1 MLGFWRLLLPLE
13 ELKHKF
19 LILFVTAQ
27 RGEVLAMTG
36 SSSRGTKFKGIG
48 RVADN
53 LLAVS
58 PKDIWIPA
66 VVLYEL
72 ESGIA
77 KSTSP
82 NKRMRQLGELCALA
96 EVLPFGYAEAKT
108 SATIRAAL
116 EKKGTP
122 IGPYDVMIAGTAL
135 SKQGVLV
142 TSNTKEFRRVPKL
155 QIIDWL

>member
-1 MLGFWRLLLPLE
+1 MYILDTNT
-13 ELKHKF
+13 
-19 LILFVTAQ
+19 LICF
-27 RGEVLAMTG
+27 
-36 SSSRGTKFKGIG
+36 FKGIG
-48 RVADN
+48 SVADN

-58 PKDIWIPA
+58 PKDIGIPA

-72 ESGIA
+72 EYGIA

-82 NKRMRQLGELCALA
+82 QKRRKQLNELCALV
-96 EVLPFGYAEAKT
+96 EVLAFGNEEAKA

-135 SKQGVLV
+135 CKQWILV
-142 TSNTKEFRRVPKL
+142 TNNTKEFRRVPS
-155 QIIDWL
+155 